1 VSPNARDRARAKRRY
16 VKRQAKLAQ
25 RQQARRIRQ
34 QVGGASL
41 AIVLVVFGVF
51 ALAKWNGSTSKKT
64 PTAASTPSASTSATP
79 STSPT
84 TSPSP
89 GACPT
94 ATAKTVA
101 KPQQFSSPPP
111 KTLAAGRTWT
121 ATVATT
127 CGDMTFQL
135 DGKKAP
141 QTVSSFIF
149 LARKGFFNNTTCHR
163 LTTSGLYV
171 LQCGDPTGTGNGGP
185 GYGYGIE
192 NAPASGDYPA
202 GTIAMART
210 SDPKSNGSQFFLVYQ
225 DSKLP
230 TDGGGYSIFGTITKG
245 LAVVKDVAIGGASGG
260 DGAPNTPINI
270 TSVSVK

>member
-25 RQQARRIRQ
+25 RQQARRTRQ
-34 QVGGASL
+34 QVAGASV

-51 ALAKWNGSTSKKT
+51 ALAKWNASSSKKST
-64 PTAASTPSASTSATP
+64 TAASTPSASSTASGTP
-79 STSPT
+79 TAS
-84 TSPSP
+84 
-89 GACPT
+89 ACPT
-94 ATAKTVA
+94 ATTKPIASPAQFKT
-101 KPQQFSSPPP
+101 PPP
-111 KTLAAGRTWT
+111 KSLAADRTWT

-127 CGDMTFQL
+127 CGAMTFQL

-141 QTVSSFIF
+141 QTVASFIF
-149 LARKGFFNNTTCHR
+149 LARKGFFDNTPCHR
-163 LTTSGLYV
+163 LTTTGIFV

-185 GYGYGIE
+185 GYVFGIE
-192 NAPASGDYPA
+192 NAPKSGDYPA

-210 SDPKSNGSQFFLVYQ
+210 SDPKSNGSQFFIVYQ

-230 TDGGGYSIFGTITKG
+230 TDGGGYSIFGTVSKG
-245 LAVVKDVAIGGASGG
+245 LQVVRNVAIAGAPTG
-260 DGAPNTPINI
+260 DGAPNSPINI